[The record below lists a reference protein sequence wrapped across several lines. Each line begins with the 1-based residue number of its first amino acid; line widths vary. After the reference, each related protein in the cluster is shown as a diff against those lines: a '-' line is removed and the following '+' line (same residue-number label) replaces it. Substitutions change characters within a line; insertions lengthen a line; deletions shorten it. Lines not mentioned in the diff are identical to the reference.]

1 MQRSISNMPD
11 SIRWGILSTA
21 HIGQKSVIPAMHAA
35 RNSIPAAVASRD
47 LDKARAF
54 AETNGIPV
62 VYGNYEDLLADPAID
77 AIYNPLPNHLHAEW
91 TIKALDAG
99 KPVLCEKPFTVT
111 ADEAQRVAA
120 HSRAVGLPV
129 AEAFMYR
136 FHPQTERVQQ
146 MIADGAIGELHTMQ
160 ASFTVTIPNP
170 DTNIRFRREMGGGSL
185 YDLGCYPLSLMR
197 LLAGE
202 PQGMAAFGALSAV
215 GVDLQASAALQFAG
229 GVTGAFTCD
238 MASFRAQDADIRG
251 TAGRIRIRTPF
262 SIPKD
267 QPTVIEHWHG
277 DQYEEITIPAANH
290 YALMLEDF
298 ADAVLTGRPPRF
310 SAADAVRGMATLG
323 QLVAQTQLHVED

>member
-1 MQRSISNMPD
+1 MSDI
-11 SIRWGILSTA
+11 IRWGILSTA

-35 RNSIPAAVASRD
+35 RNCVPAAVASRD
-47 LDKARAF
+47 LAKGQAF
-54 AETNGIPV
+54 ADANGIPL
-62 VYGNYEDLLADPAID
+62 VYGSYEALLADPAID

-99 KPVLCEKPFTVT
+99 KPVLCEKPFTLT
-111 ADEAQRVAA
+111 ADEAQRVAD

-146 MIADGAIGELHTMQ
+146 MIADGAVGELHTIQ

-170 DTNIRFRREMGGGSL
+170 ESNIRFRREAGGGSL

-215 GVDLQASAALQFAG
+215 GVDLHASAAMRFDG

-238 MASFRAQDADIRG
+238 MSSFRAQDADIRG
-251 TAGRIRIRTPF
+251 TEGRIRLRTPF

-267 QPTVIEHWHG
+267 QPTVIEWWQGSH
-277 DQYEEITIPAANH
+277 YEEITLPPANH

-298 ADAVLTGRPPRF
+298 ADSLLNERSPRF
-310 SAADAVRGMATLG
+310 SAADAVRGMAALG
-323 QLVAQTQLHVED
+323 QLVALTQLNVDDGG